1 MKRRLS
7 RKKFTV
13 PERLCPYCG
22 HLYDRVGLGSDDTA
36 PTPNWDII
44 VCVKCG
50 GVCMLTSAL
59 LLRKITEDEMAEFIA
74 EASPEEIKDLQG
86 RRSVID
92 FVNRVRSDNAKTN

>member
-1 MKRRLS
+1 
-7 RKKFTV
+7 
-13 PERLCPYCG
+13 
-22 HLYDRVGLGSDDTA
+22 
-36 PTPNWDII
+36 
-44 VCVKCG
+44 
-50 GVCMLTSAL
+50 MLTSAL